1 MLTRCPACQTTFRVR
16 PEQLRA
22 QQGRVRCGQCQHA
35 FNALDTLLEE
45 PAGQRMPPDLL
56 ARAPRSDKFAGAA
69 ISSEEFAPPP
79 ESTPVDEAPTP
90 LTDAAA
96 ATSATVAAHE
106 AAIKSPAETPTEE
119 TPAEPETEN
128 REVFFVPPPVP
139 RRWPWVIGSVLAFVV
154 LTLQILIG
162 WRTELSVLWPESR
175 PALLALCD
183 LAGCAVELPAKAELI
198 GIETSDLHPDPQ
210 QTGRLEVSATLR
222 NRAPF
227 AQTWPHLELT
237 LTDLA
242 DKAIARKVVAPADYL
257 PAKTRLAQG
266 MPPNDEVA
274 IHFFIATDDLV
285 ANGYR
290 LYLFYP

>member
-45 PAGQRMPPDLL
+45 PAGRRMPPEILVPT
-56 ARAPRSDKFAGAA
+56 PRSDEFSEAATPDEGFA
-69 ISSEEFAPPP
+69 
-79 ESTPVDEAPTP
+79 STPEAVPADEPPMPLAVAPAVTP
-90 LTDAAA
+90 ETVAEAEAAA
-96 ATSATVAAHE
+96 EPVAE
-106 AAIKSPAETPTEE
+106 GI
-119 TPAEPETEN
+119 PAEPGTEN
-128 REVFFVPPPVP
+128 REAFLVPPPAAP
-139 RRWPWVIGSVLAFVV
+139 RRLWLWAIGSVTAFLALV
-154 LTLQILIG
+154 LQILIG
-162 WRTELSVLWPESR
+162 GRTELAVRWPESR

-183 LAGCAVELPAKAELI
+183 LAGCQVKLPARAELI
-198 GIETSDLHPDPQ
+198 GIEASNLHPDPR

-227 AQTWPHLELT
+227 AQIWPNLELT
-237 LTDLA
+237 LTDIA
-242 DKAIARKVVAPADYL
+242 DQAVARKVIAPADYL
-257 PAKTRLAQG
+257 PAKTILAAG
-266 MPPNDEVA
+266 MPPNNDVD
-274 IHFFIATDDLV
+274 IHFSIVADDDMV